1 MSKMTLDRLAVMVQ
15 KGFLGIENT
24 MAKQSDL
31 LALTER
37 VDRLEKRVEY
47 GFEMVAQEF
56 KDVRNQ
62 LKKLDIYDADIIDL
76 QLRMDNVEKRLK
88 AR

>member
-1 MSKMTLDRLAVMVQ
+1 MSKMTLDGLAIMVQ
-15 KGFLGIENT
+15 KGFLDIDSK
-24 MAKQSDL
+24 MARQKDL

-37 VDRLEKRVEY
+37 VDRLEERVNY
-47 GFEMVAQEF
+47 GFEMVVQEF

-88 AR
+88 TR